1 MLDVS
6 YVVRVL
12 EIRVV
17 VVFQT
22 VLVVVYIS
30 APFAVHAELQEAV
43 LAWMVEF

>member
-30 APFAVHAELQEAV
+30 AHFAVPAELQEAV